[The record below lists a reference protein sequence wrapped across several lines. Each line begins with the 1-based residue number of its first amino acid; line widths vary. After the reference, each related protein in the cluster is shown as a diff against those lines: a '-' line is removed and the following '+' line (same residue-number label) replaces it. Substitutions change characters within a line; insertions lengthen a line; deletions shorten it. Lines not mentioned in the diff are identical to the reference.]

1 MPWLWTVDS
10 LMCGLAAGAAGAAA
24 GWGCAGFALHCC
36 RLLAPAAHVRPDRV
50 GILSPETAASMAW
63 RAGLARIRGARRRP
77 VRRRACGATAW
88 LMPGMAGLSA
98 GIFFLLAVRHGFTWV
113 FLTAAA
119 AASGL
124 LVLAVI
130 DARTGLLPDALNLP
144 LLWAGLAQAWL
155 AGAAS
160 VHAAVAG
167 AMLGYG
173 LLYGLC
179 LGFGMLT
186 GRDGMGHGD
195 FKLAAALG
203 AWLGPWTLLHA
214 LLGAS
219 LLAVVYAACRA
230 RTRSLSAVLPFG
242 PFLAA
247 AGISAIVLLP
257 ELHLGFWRAD

>member
-1 MPWLWTVDS
+1 MPWLWTADS
-10 LMCGLAAGAAGAAA
+10 LLHGLAAGAAGAAA
-24 GWGCAGFALHCC
+24 GWGGAGFALRCC
-36 RLLAPAAHVRPDRV
+36 RLLAPAAHARPDRA
-50 GILSPETAASMAW
+50 GILSPEMAACMAW
-63 RAGLARIRGARRRP
+63 RAGIASLCGAGRKP
-77 VRRRACGATAW
+77 VRHRADRAV
-88 LMPGMAGLSA
+88 AGLAPALSALSA
-98 GIFFLLAVRHGFTWV
+98 GIFFLLAVRHGFTWA
-113 FLTAAA
+113 FLAAA
-119 AASGL
+119 VAVSGL
-124 LVLAVI
+124 LILAVI
-130 DARTGLLPDALNLP
+130 DARTRLLPDALNLP

-155 AGAAS
+155 AGEPS

-203 AWLGPWTLLHA
+203 AWLGPWALLHA

-219 LLAVVYAACRA
+219 LLAVVYAVCRA

-247 AGISAIVLLP
+247 GGISAIVLFP
-257 ELHLGFWRAD
+257 ELHLGL